1 MAYTQT
7 DAADGQSLISRA
19 LGVGTRR
26 QTYAN
31 LLYLLARFPL
41 GIAYFTIFV
50 TGVSLGVSLVPVVVG
65 IPILA
70 GVVGLA
76 GYVGLIE
83 VELLKKLYGQDMS
96 YTVADPRELSITTY
110 LKAIVTTPRN
120 YLLVLFAF
128 LSFVIGLHV
137 FVAVIV
143 GFTLA
148 LTLAVAPL
156 VYWIPGIEY
165 ELTQASGTVDVGS
178 VAINLG
184 SLTGISINTLP
195 EAVVAS
201 GLGIICYLVALHAV
215 NLTAW
220 VFRTLTERLLRIGTT
235 PERSDTHTQ

>member
-1 MAYTQT
+1 M
-7 DAADGQSLISRA
+7 
-19 LGVGTRR
+19 
-26 QTYAN
+26 
-31 LLYLLARFPL
+31 
-41 GIAYFTIFV
+41 TIFV
-50 TGVSLGVSLVPVVVG
+50 TGFSLGVGLIPVVVG

-70 GVVGLA
+70 GVIGLA

-83 VELLKKLYGQDMS
+83 VELLNTLYGQDMS
-96 YTVADPRELSITTY
+96 FTVADPRELSITTY

-128 LSFVIGLHV
+128 GSFLIGLHV
-137 FVAVIV
+137 FVAIIV

-156 VYWIPGIEY
+156 VYWMPGVKY

-178 VAINLG
+178 VGMNLG
-184 SLTGISINTLP
+184 SITGVSINTLP

-201 GLGIICYLVALHAV
+201 GLGIICCLVGLHAV

-235 PERSDTHTQ
+235 PERSDMSTQ